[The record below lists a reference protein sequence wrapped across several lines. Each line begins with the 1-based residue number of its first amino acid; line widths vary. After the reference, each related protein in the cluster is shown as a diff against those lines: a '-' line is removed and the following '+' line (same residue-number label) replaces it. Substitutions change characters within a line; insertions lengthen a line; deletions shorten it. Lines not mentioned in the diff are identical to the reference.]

1 MIIGGRSI
9 LDDGMVWLISLNKDF
24 SGIEVTAADA
34 ADNLSEELKSML
46 LGGEIGE
53 TKATIGLDDA
63 DGGEE
68 REIEAFGDSLGAND
82 NVVISGFYLFKF
94 GV

>member
-24 SGIEVTAADA
+24 GGIEVTAADA

-68 REIEAFGDSLGAND
+68 RKIKAFCDGLSTDDDVDVA
-82 NVVISGFYLFKF
+82 VFYL
-94 GV
+94 VVESV